1 MERKEGRKE
10 GRSKMGLG
18 NTNDEERNGHR
29 TSDGAERREEGGR
42 EEWLSRQAK
51 IGFPST
57 PPSFLPSLL
66 PSFLYWIPKQAR
78 SYSD

>member
-1 MERKEGRKE
+1 
-10 GRSKMGLG
+10 MGLC

-57 PPSFLPSLL
+57 PPSFLPSFS
-66 PSFLYWIPKQAR
+66 PSFLPLLDTEASSLIQR
-78 SYSD
+78 LIINTGRGRGSE